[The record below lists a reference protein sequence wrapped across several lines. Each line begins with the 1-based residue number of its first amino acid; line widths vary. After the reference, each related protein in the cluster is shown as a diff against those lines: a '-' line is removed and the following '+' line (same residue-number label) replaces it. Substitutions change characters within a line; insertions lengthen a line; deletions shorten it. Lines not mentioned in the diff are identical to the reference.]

1 MSERRNESELIER
14 VIKVNRVAKV
24 VKGGRRFSFSA
35 LVVVGDGSGKIG
47 LGLGKANEVTE
58 AIRKG
63 VAEASK
69 QMQRVRLEGTSIPHE
84 IIGRFGAG
92 SVLMKPAEPG
102 HGIIAAAA
110 VRAVMAERT
119 EWTGTAS
126 DLLGALSE
134 AAGERVAKSKT
145 WPASPRALSGRLRR
159 AATFLRKIGI
169 EIDHIKEGRARTRII
184 VITAKEGSL
193 NPDYGGAQPVS
204 YTHLTLP
211 TKA

>member
-69 QMQRVRLEGTSIPHE
+69 QMQRLRLEGTSIPHE

-110 VRAVMAERT
+110 VRAVMESVGIADITVKCLGSRNPHNLT
-119 EWTGTAS
+119 RATIDA
-126 DLLGALSE
+126 LLKLRGFE
-134 AAGERVAKSKT
+134 EVARSRGK
-145 WPASPRALSGRLRR
+145 
-159 AATFLRKIGI
+159 
-169 EIDHIKEGRARTRII
+169 EVEHIRF
-184 VITAKEGSL
+184 
-193 NPDYGGAQPVS
+193 
-204 YTHLTLP
+204 
-211 TKA
+211 

>member
-110 VRAVMAERT
+110 VRATHRRHSQRCSC
-119 EWTGTAS
+119 GTAQ
-126 DLLGALSE
+126 GAVRAVRGTLRPE
-134 AAGERVAKSKT
+134 IGTRYYVACHRT
-145 WPASPRALSGRLRR
+145 IGV
-159 AATFLRKIGI
+159 TFI
-169 EIDHIKEGRARTRII
+169 
-184 VITAKEGSL
+184 
-193 NPDYGGAQPVS
+193 
-204 YTHLTLP
+204 
-211 TKA
+211 

>member
-84 IIGRFGAG
+84 IIGSFGAG
-92 SVLMKPAEPG
+92 SVLLKPAEPG
-102 HGIIAAAA
+102 HGIIAAA
-110 VRAVMAERT
+110 VRAVMESVGIADITVKCLGSRNPHNLT
-119 EWTGTAS
+119 RATIDA
-126 DLLGALSE
+126 LLKLRGFE
-134 AAGERVAKSKT
+134 EVARSRGK
-145 WPASPRALSGRLRR
+145 
-159 AATFLRKIGI
+159 
-169 EIDHIKEGRARTRII
+169 EVEHIRF
-184 VITAKEGSL
+184 
-193 NPDYGGAQPVS
+193 
-204 YTHLTLP
+204 
-211 TKA
+211 

>member
-69 QMQRVRLEGTSIPHE
+69 QMRPPEPYKGKGVLFEGEQI
-84 IIGRFGAG
+84 
-92 SVLMKPAEPG
+92 
-102 HGIIAAAA
+102 
-110 VRAVMAERT
+110 
-119 EWTGTAS
+119 
-126 DLLGALSE
+126 
-134 AAGERVAKSKT
+134 
-145 WPASPRALSGRLRR
+145 
-159 AATFLRKIGI
+159 LRKAG
-169 EIDHIKEGRARTRII
+169 KSG
-184 VITAKEGSL
+184 K
-193 NPDYGGAQPVS
+193 
-204 YTHLTLP
+204 
-211 TKA
+211 K